1 MKSNNRI
8 MQESIRYAPI
18 FIIEQTGNITV
29 YGGKSVLIKPG
40 FHSKAGSTFH
50 AFIDGSSNCYGDYA
64 KSGSSDSSD
73 DDNENTTKTH
83 TEKPSISK
91 VLQIKLIPNPNSGDF
106 TFEINQE
113 NPNGKLYIYGL
124 DGKLYSEQVVNQTQT
139 RLDISLRNGL
149 YLVVYKTVKEMQ
161 TTKLIIH

>member
-29 YGGKSVLIKPG
+29 YGGKSVLIKNG
-40 FHSKAGSTFH
+40 FHAKAGSTFH
-50 AFIDGSSNCYGDYA
+50 AFIDGPSECYANNA
-64 KSGSSDSSD
+64 KSGTSDSSD

-83 TEKPSISK
+83 TEKPSIIEE
-91 VLQIKLIPNPNSGDF
+91 LQIKLIPNPNSGNFIFDV
-106 TFEINQE
+106 NQA
-113 NPNGKLYIYGL
+113 NPKGALYVYGLEGKLYY
-124 DGKLYSEQVVNQTQT
+124 QQAVNQYQT
-139 RLDISLRNGL
+139 KLDLSLKNGL